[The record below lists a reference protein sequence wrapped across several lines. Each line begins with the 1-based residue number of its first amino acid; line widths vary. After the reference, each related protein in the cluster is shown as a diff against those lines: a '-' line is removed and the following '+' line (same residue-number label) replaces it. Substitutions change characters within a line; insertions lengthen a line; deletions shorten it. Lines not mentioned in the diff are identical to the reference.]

1 MSAAWRVFDWLTMN
15 ATYTWIDALDSSGRE
30 EIRRPPHSASFD
42 FTAISP
48 DKRGRATFGVAY
60 NSARKDTFFGDGSMV
75 ELPSSTVVRAML
87 SYDITPQTTA
97 FVRAE
102 NLFNERYEEILSY
115 RAQVFQIFAGLKVKL
130 GAE

>member
-1 MSAAWRVFDWLTMN
+1 
-15 ATYTWIDALDSSGRE
+15 
-30 EIRRPPHSASFD
+30 
-42 FTAISP
+42 
-48 DKRGRATFGVAY
+48 
-60 NSARKDTFFGDGSMV
+60 
-75 ELPSSTVVRAML
+75 L